1 MKKLFTSIRS
11 ANMLFAFAVF
21 SFFPFKKVSAQCPGG
36 YTQSQLNW
44 DYLDFLPTTSPTY
57 YTPFY
62 VSGITPYNQN
72 FSMGTQRVNFAMSPA
87 ANITLDGENLTNTAD
102 AGSFATPGF
111 DVQFTTTNAANTTI
125 VMTFDAEV
133 ANVKFSLF
141 DIDQNQAVTIGAA
154 NTLLVPQ
161 LITVTKVSFASG
173 IVIVGSP
180 GITPV
185 ATGPGANYNDAN
197 TFGTVNVSIPGPVK
211 TIVILLN
218 NAVGDIW
225 LSDIDACVT
234 GSFPNN
240 WRNISRPFTGM
251 PSYILTVKDSVFYIL
266 DPATGKSK
274 VLYKDPGNE
283 FINGMA
289 YDPYNRLLYY
299 NYTQTGT
306 ATRTIY
312 KYDINTEAP
321 RTVWVADVNT
331 APLNIPTYT
340 QGVESAAASFYNGY
354 YYFGVEGNKT
364 AGPGSTNQ
372 TGRENTI
379 WRIELDAAQN
389 PVRASQVYATRVDSL
404 MVAGNRLIHDWSDIG
419 VTNNGMMYDFD
430 GAPSDPNF
438 YHFNMMT
445 GQRVNYG
452 APGTGFNV
460 PRQVAVDW
468 QENVYNMGNAGTSP
482 SDGFIIPYNYNGTV
496 NGAQNQVVTL
506 NGTNLNGNFG
516 DCSEAFRPLCDFG
529 DAPAS
534 YDPDPLS
541 PAVHEKD
548 TAIRIGATWDR
559 EWLKTSSV
567 PANADG
573 ADEDGLAFVPI
584 FSPTA
589 GDYLAQVSVYNNTGG
604 NATLIAWLDFNGNG
618 LFDTGE
624 ACQTPPV
631 VTSMASAQNRYLYWP
646 SAPTSLPYGSYTYL
660 RIRLVKAS
668 AGMTNSNPTGYYDH
682 GETEDYR
689 ILVDS
694 YPLTVN
700 LLSFNAKVITTDNAE
715 LSWKTTEEENFTGFA
730 IERSADNNNWVSIG
744 MVNAKGNGL
753 AGENNYLYND
763 LNPLQGKSYYRLKLI
778 SGDGKNKNSE
788 IRTIT
793 IKTGIQQ
800 ITLSPNPATNKAT
813 LLINTSLDATASIT
827 VTDISG
833 KAVYKQIV
841 AVRKGINAIDLPVT
855 KRLSSGMYFVLV
867 DIKNELITKKL
878 IIRK

>member
-1 MKKLFTSIRS
+1 MKKLFTSTLS
-11 ANMLFAFAVF
+11 ANLLFAFAVF
-21 SFFPFKKVSAQCPGG
+21 SFFPFNRVAAQCPGG

-44 DYLDFLPTTSPTY
+44 DYLDFLPTTDPTY
-57 YTPFY
+57 YSPFY

-72 FSMGTQRVNFAMSPA
+72 FSMGTRRVNFTMSPA
-87 ANITLDGENLTNTAD
+87 ANITLDGENFTNTAD
-102 AGSFATPGF
+102 AGSFAAPGF

-141 DIDQNQAVTIGAA
+141 DIDAKQVVTIGAG
-154 NTLLVPQ
+154 NTALVPQ
-161 LITVTKVSFASG
+161 VVTVTKANAGSG
-173 IVIVGSP
+173 IIIAGSP
-180 GITPV
+180 GITP
-185 ATGPGANYNDAN
+185 AASAPAGNLADNDN
-197 TFGTVNVSIPGPVK
+197 NGTINVSISGPVK

-218 NAVGDIW
+218 NAAGDIW

-251 PSYILTVKDSVFYIL
+251 PSYILTVMDSVFYIL

-274 VLYKDPGNE
+274 ILYKDPGNK

-312 KYDINTEAP
+312 KYDINTEI
-321 RTVWVADVNT
+321 RITWVADVNT

-364 AGPGSTNQ
+364 AGPGPTNQ

-404 MVAGNRLIHDWSDIG
+404 MAAGNRLIHDWSDIG

-438 YHFNMMT
+438 YHFNLMT

-452 APGTGFNV
+452 GPGSGFNV

-468 QENVYNMGNAGTSP
+468 QENVYNMGNVGTSP
-482 SDGFIIPYNYNGTV
+482 SDGFIVPYNYNGTV

-529 DAPAS
+529 DAPS
-534 YDPDPLS
+534 TYDPDPWS

-559 EWLKTSSV
+559 EWLKTSSAL
-567 PANADG
+567 ANADG

-589 GDYLAQVSVYNNTGG
+589 GNYLAQVSVYNNTGE

-618 LFDTGE
+618 LFDSGE
-624 ACQTPPV
+624 ACQAPPV
-631 VTSMASAQNRYLYWP
+631 VTSMALMQNRYLYWP

-694 YPLTVN
+694 YPLKAN
-700 LLSFNAKVITTDNAE
+700 LLSFYAKVVTSDNVE
-715 LSWKTTEEENFTGFA
+715 LKWNTSGEENFTGF
-730 IERSADNNNWVSIG
+730 EVQRSANNSNWISIG
-744 MVNAKGNGL
+744 TINAKGNGL
-753 AGENNYLYND
+753 AGENNYIYND
-763 LNPLQGKSYYRLKLI
+763 SNPLKGKSYYRLKLI
-778 SGDGKNKNSE
+778 SGDGKYSNSE
-788 IRTIT
+788 VRTIT
-793 IKTGIQQ
+793 IQKGIQQ
-800 ITLSPNPATNKAT
+800 ITISPNPAKDKMN
-813 LLINTSLDATASIT
+813 LFINSNINAQVAVTIT
-827 VTDISG
+827 DMSG
-833 KAVYKQIV
+833 KSVYRQYASVK
-841 AVRKGINAIDLPVT
+841 KGINNIDLAVT
-855 KRLSSGMYFVLV
+855 KKISSGTYIARVVINEEVFTEQ
-867 DIKNELITKKL
+867 IIINKN
-878 IIRK
+878 

>member
-11 ANMLFAFAVF
+11 ANLVIALSIVLCTGVY
-21 SFFPFKKVSAQCPGG
+21 KISAQCPGG

-44 DYLDFLPTTSPTY
+44 DYLDFLPTTDPVY

-72 FSMGTQRVNFAMSPA
+72 FSMGTRRVNFTMSPA

-102 AGSFATPGF
+102 AGSFASPGF
-111 DVQFTTTNAANTTI
+111 DVQFTTTNSANTAITI
-125 VMTFDAEV
+125 TFDADV

-141 DIDQNQAVTIGAA
+141 DIDQNQVVTIGAG
-154 NTLLVPQ
+154 NTALVPQ
-161 LITVTKVSFASG
+161 VVTVTKANAGSG
-173 IVIVGSP
+173 IVIAGSP
-180 GITPV
+180 GITPA
-185 ATGPGANYNDAN
+185 ATAASGANIANNDN
-197 TFGTVNVSIPGPVK
+197 NGTINVSIPGPVK

-251 PSYILTVKDSVFYIL
+251 PAYILTVMNSTIYLL
-266 DPATGKSK
+266 DPATGKTK
-274 VLYKDPGNE
+274 ALYTDPGGQ
-283 FINGMA
+283 FLNGMA

-312 KYDINTEAP
+312 RYDINTET
-321 RTVWVADVNT
+321 RSVWVADVNT

-340 QGVESAAASFYNGY
+340 QGVESAAASFYNGF

-364 AGPGSTNQ
+364 APPGPTNQ

-379 WRIELDAAQN
+379 WRIELDALQN
-389 PVRASQVYATRVDSL
+389 PLRASQVYATRVDS
-404 MVAGNRLIHDWSDIG
+404 VNKLIHDWSDIG
-419 VTNNGMMYDFD
+419 VTNNGIMYDFD

-438 YHFNMMT
+438 YHFNLMT

-452 APGTGFNV
+452 APLLGFNV

-468 QENVYNMGNAGTSP
+468 QENVYNMGNVGASP
-482 SDGFIIPYNYNGTV
+482 SDGFIVPYNYNGTV

-534 YDPDPLS
+534 YDPDPWS

-559 EWLKTSSV
+559 EWLKMT
-567 PANADG
+567 PMDATGDG
-573 ADEDGLAFVPI
+573 GDEDGLAFVPI
-584 FSPTA
+584 FSPTS
-589 GDYLAQVSVYNNTGG
+589 GTYLAQVSVYNNTGE
-604 NATLIAWLDFNGNG
+604 NATLIAWLDMNGNG

-624 ACQTPPV
+624 ACQAPAV
-631 VTSMASAQNRYLYWP
+631 ITSMPAMQNRYLYWP

-660 RIRLVKAS
+660 RIRLVRAS
-668 AGMTNSNPTGYYDH
+668 SGMTNAKSTGYYDN

-689 ILVDS
+689 VLVDS

-715 LSWKTTEEENFTGFA
+715 LTWHTSGEENFNGFE
-730 IERSADNNNWVSIG
+730 IERSADNTNWISLG
-744 MVNAKGNGL
+744 TVNAKGNGL
-753 AGENNYLYND
+753 QGENNYSYND
-763 LNPLQGKSYYRLKLI
+763 LSTLKGKSYYRLKLI
-778 SGDGKNKNSE
+778 SGDGKFKNSE
-788 IRTIT
+788 VRTIT
-793 IKTGIQQ
+793 IQKGIQQ
-800 ITLSPNPATNKAT
+800 IIVSPNPAKDKVNVF
-813 LLINTSLDATASIT
+813 INSNLNASANLN
-827 VTDISG
+827 VTDMNG
-833 KAVYKQIV
+833 KTVYRQNTPVK
-841 AVRKGINAIDLPVT
+841 KGINNIDLPVT
-855 KRLSSGMYFVLV
+855 KKVSSGTYIVRVAVNDELFTQQ
-867 DIKNELITKKL
+867 IIINKN
-878 IIRK
+878 